1 MLLFFQWLME
11 QPSKDSGTKMNYSKD
26 SNQQLLDAFI
36 KQFNHFHENIV
47 SRPVASS
54 VLHQPS
60 CHLPKSGLGF
70 EKLDTKLSEEIL
82 PNMSASNGGRYWGF
96 VTGGANP
103 IATYADWLVS
113 TYNQNVSI
121 GGDSIATSIELRS
134 VEMLCELFDLPAT
147 FKGLFTSGATA
158 ANLLAAFT
166 ARQFVGHQ
174 QGLDIA
180 KSGMKALEVSI
191 YSATPHASMT
201 KSLAMAGFG
210 SESYIKIDCEA
221 NSESMQIESL
231 ENALKSNSK
240 KGAIVIASAATV
252 TGTDFD
258 DFINISKLCKQYGAW
273 LHVDAAFGIFE
284 RLISGK
290 NGRTAGLEL
299 ADSITL
305 DCHKWLNVPY
315 DCGVFLTSNQEM
327 LRQSCEVKAPYLQSV
342 EEEIPFMS
350 LGIENSR
357 RFRALP
363 VWATLM
369 GYGRDGIKSAIK
381 KNIQQAKKLA
391 DWLNSNS
398 NYLLV
403 KACQLNVVLF
413 KPNPAVTTL
422 TSSECMSRL
431 NQSGQ
436 LFLTPGSWQGEPII
450 RAAISNWSTSDEDIE
465 TAIVQLAAIMT
476 NS

>member
-1 MLLFFQWLME
+1 
-11 QPSKDSGTKMNYSKD
+11 MNYCKD
-26 SNQQLLDAFI
+26 SNQQLLTAFI
-36 KQFNHFHENIV
+36 EQFNQFHESIKKR
-47 SRPVASS
+47 SVASS
-54 VLHQPS
+54 ILQQSPTP
-60 CHLPKSGLGF
+60 LPKKGLGF
-70 EKLDTKLSEEIL
+70 EKLNKKLSDEIL

-121 GGDSIATSIELRS
+121 GGDSIASSIELRS
-134 VEMLCELFDLPAT
+134 VEMLCELFDLPT
-147 FKGLFTSGATA
+147 SFKGLFTSGATA

-174 QGLDIA
+174 QGIDVS
-180 KSGMKALEVSI
+180 KSGMKELNVGI
-191 YSATPHASMT
+191 FSATPHASMI

-210 SESYIKIDCEA
+210 RESYIKIGCEP
-221 NSESMQIESL
+221 NSEAMQIESL
-231 ENALKSNSK
+231 EKALRNNTKE
-240 KGAIVIASAATV
+240 GAIVIASAATV

-258 DFINISKLCKQYGAW
+258 DFIGISKLCRKYGAW

-290 NGRTAGLEL
+290 NGRTVGLEL
-299 ADSITL
+299 VDSITL

-327 LRQSCEVKAPYLQSV
+327 LRQSCEVKAPYLQSA

-363 VWATLM
+363 VWATLI
-369 GYGRDGIKSAIK
+369 GYGSDGIKSAIEQ
-381 KNIQQAKKLA
+381 NIGQAKKLA
-391 DWLNSNS
+391 DWLSSNN

-403 KACQLNVVLF
+403 KPCELNVVLF
-413 KPNPAVTTL
+413 KPNPSVTKL
-422 TSSECMSRL
+422 TSFESMQRL

-450 RAAISNWSTSDEDIE
+450 RAAISNWSTTDLDIE
-465 TAIVQLAAIMT
+465 AAIEQLEAVMI
-476 NS
+476 NP